1 LPIAECVQHSS
12 FVQSLSKENT
22 LMQKQSMAST
32 MTAVSLVLMMAVAAN
47 AANLRIPDPIRRRY
61 WVPGLARNGALGR
74 PRNPA
79 TWKWE
84 RRYENSA
91 TCPVGWVNFMTTG
104 NCYKL
109 FTGKTK
115 DVNQPFTNG
124 TRTIMSP
131 ATYDAAAAT
140 CRNNNPSSY
149 LAVPNTAAENTF
161 LTTDI
166 YNQSKYV
173 SPSPLKNDPWIASE
187 TWLGFD
193 WCGNGAKEQSFL
205 SNCVDHQTKWGDGWA
220 DGSKWGALGVTWRT
234 KAQAINQAY
243 ANTAPALSLTTAGA
257 WEFQSK
263 TVTHK
268 FICEMKYSRRPLSMK
283 KAGPTVKPF
292 KPPMLKAPPTGI
304 TR

>member
-32 MTAVSLVLMMAVAAN
+32 MIAVSLVLMMAVAAN
-47 AANLRIPDPIRRRY
+47 AANLRKFEPDPNRRRY
-61 WVPGLARNGALGR
+61 WVPGMVRDGALGR

-84 RRYENSA
+84 ANYETSA
-91 TCPVGWVNFMTTG
+91 TCPEGWVNFMTTG

-115 DVNQPFTNG
+115 DPHTPFTNG
-124 TRTIMSP
+124 NVTIMSP
-131 ATYDAAAAT
+131 ATYDAAAAA

-166 YNQSKYV
+166 YNQAKYV
-173 SPSPLKNDPWIASE
+173 SPNQTADPWLASE

-193 WCGNGAKEQSFL
+193 WCGNGAKENSFL
-205 SNCVDHQTKWGDGWA
+205 GQCADHQTKWGDGWA
-220 DGSKWGALGVTWRT
+220 DGSKWGALGVTWRSKSQT
-234 KAQAINQAY
+234 INHAF
-243 ANTAPALSLTTAGA
+243 ANTAPALSLTRNGA

-263 TVTHK
+263 TVKHA
-268 FICEMKYSRRPLSMK
+268 FICEMKYARRPLSMK
-283 KAGPTVKPF
+283 KMGPTVKPF
-292 KPPMLKAPPTGI
+292 IPPMLKDPLH
-304 TR
+304 R